1 MMQQVVTY
9 PLLFQLLLSII
20 LMFVWRRIDLQR
32 IISICGSLVGVALSG
47 WLFFHVWTN
56 GTQTVQAA
64 SWDAP
69 FGITFVADTLAAT
82 LVLLT
87 SISGLAVS
95 SYSSASVIPARLRF
109 GYFPIFH
116 FLLLGLIGAFL
127 TGDIFN
133 LYVWFEIII
142 ISSFVLITLGG
153 EKPQIE
159 GAVKYF
165 TLNILASIIFLTAI
179 AVMYGLTGSLNMA
192 DLAVIVPKL
201 ENRGL
206 VEVAAILF
214 LIGFGIKSAV
224 FPLYFWL
231 PASYHTPPSA
241 VSAIFGGLLTKV
253 GVYALIRIFTLIFLD
268 DILLDDILLIIAVLT
283 LFSGAIGALVQKNVR
298 KVFSYLII
306 CHIGFMIAGLG
317 MFTEAAIAGAIFYL
331 IHDII
336 VKTNLFMISGVIY
349 RIKGT
354 INIKS
359 LGGLYEK
366 YPKLSL
372 LIAIPFFSLIGI
384 PPLSGFWPKI
394 SLILAGLDTN
404 NYIVIGGIIFAS
416 LLTLIVIARVW
427 SEVFWK
433 NPVKLPKRE
442 HFLYF
447 EDMTNLRKV
456 QFIAPV
462 VFLTLVSLY
471 IGFGAEHIQQIS
483 SRIAGELLNHGEYIK
498 AVMPKS

>member
-1 MMQQVVTY
+1 MMQQLLLY

-20 LMFVWRRIDLQR
+20 LMFAWRRIDLQR
-32 IISICGSLVGVALSG
+32 VISICGSVVGLVLSG
-47 WLFFHVWTN
+47 ILFYQVWTE

-64 SWDAP
+64 SWEAP

-253 GVYALIRIFTLIFLD
+253 GVYALIRIFTLIFLED
-268 DILLDDILLIIAVLT
+268 VLLDDILLIIAVLT

-331 IHDII
+331 IHDIV

-354 INIKS
+354 INMKT
-359 LGGLYEK
+359 LGGLYEE

-372 LIAIPFFSLIGI
+372 LMIIPFFSLIGV

-394 SLILAGLDTN
+394 SLIIAGFETD
-404 NYIVIGGIIFAS
+404 NYVIIGGIIFAS
-416 LLTLIVIARVW
+416 LLTLLVIAKVW

-433 NPVKLPKRE
+433 KPLEIPKRE

-447 EDMTNLRKV
+447 KDMTTLRRV
-456 QFIAPV
+456 QFIAPL
-462 VFLTLVSLY
+462 VFLTIVSLY
-471 IGFGAEHIQQIS
+471 IGFGAEHLQQLS
-483 SRIAGELLNHGEYIK
+483 SRISSELLDSGQYIK